1 MVITVIRYQLFF
13 FLPVSGYHK
22 EHKKVEDYFST
33 VSQKAKQKD
42 HQAFLSS
49 RKNWI
54 KQHNEAG
61 PDKKRLLSK
70 KELVEAH
77 KELQIQHKTGGRFL
91 APKKQF
97 VTAENWI
104 EAKHGKWDPAK
115 VVTEKV
121 FGNSVQGVW
130 LAKGEKGVYD
140 FEEYDDTGIQEQ
152 DTVHDSSQTACSEEG
167 LARKRKA
174 LMHDFASGSQA
185 RDKAAVQSE
194 GKELSLEDVMELL
207 NNQTS
212 GQVSA
217 GKVSA
222 DLL

>member
-1 MVITVIRYQLFF
+1 MSTERSAPKRSAPNFNLVSF
-13 FLPVSGYHK
+13 FLPASGLHK

-49 RKNWI
+49 RKNWA
-54 KQHNEAG
+54 KQHNKAG

-77 KELQIQHKTGGRFL
+77 KGLQIQHKTGGRFL
-91 APKKQF
+91 APKKQL

-104 EAKHGKWDPAK
+104 EAKHGKWDPTK

-130 LAKGEKGVYD
+130 LAKGEKCM
-140 FEEYDDTGIQEQ
+140 I
-152 DTVHDSSQTACSEEG
+152 
-167 LARKRKA
+167 
-174 LMHDFASGSQA
+174 LMN
-185 RDKAAVQSE
+185 
-194 GKELSLEDVMELL
+194 M
-207 NNQTS
+207 TI
-212 GQVSA
+212 QVSRSKRQCMIA
-217 GKVSA
+217 PKHHFQKKASPA
-222 DLL
+222 NAKL

>member
-22 EHKKVEDYFST
+22 EYKKVEDYFST

-130 LAKGEKGVYD
+130 LAKGEKGMYD
-140 FEEYDDTGIQEQ
+140 FEEYNMTI
-152 DTVHDSSQTACSEEG
+152 
-167 LARKRKA
+167 
-174 LMHDFASGSQA
+174 
-185 RDKAAVQSE
+185 
-194 GKELSLEDVMELL
+194 
-207 NNQTS
+207 
-212 GQVSA
+212 QVSRSKRQCMIA
-217 GKVSA
+217 PKRHFQKKASPA
-222 DLL
+222 NAKL